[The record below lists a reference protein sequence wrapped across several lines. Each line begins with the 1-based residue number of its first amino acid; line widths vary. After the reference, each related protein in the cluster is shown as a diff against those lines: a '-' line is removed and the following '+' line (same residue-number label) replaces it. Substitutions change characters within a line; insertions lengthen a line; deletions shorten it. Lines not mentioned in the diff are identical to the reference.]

1 MITCKQVASL
11 LSSGDVPNQS
21 FLGRME
27 LRLHLF
33 FCRHCSA
40 FAGQIKF
47 LRLAAQRTKDCFEA
61 ELRTGGA
68 AKLESRLLRNLRNPE
83 GPKE

>member
-11 LSSGDVPNQS
+11 LSSGDVPSQP
-21 FLGRME
+21 FLSRME

-47 LRLAAQRTKDCFEA
+47 LQLAAHRTKDCFEA
-61 ELRTGGA
+61 ELGSGGA
-68 AKLESRLLRNLRNPE
+68 AKLESRLLRQLRNPE
-83 GPKE
+83 SPKE